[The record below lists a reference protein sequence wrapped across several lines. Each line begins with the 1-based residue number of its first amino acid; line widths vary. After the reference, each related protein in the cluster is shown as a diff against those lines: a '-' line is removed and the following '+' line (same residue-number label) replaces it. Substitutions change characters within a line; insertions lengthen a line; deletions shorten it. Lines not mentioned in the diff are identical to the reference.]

1 MKRFMAGRQ
10 YSLQR
15 IIIGCSMV
23 MIALTWPFAS
33 YAGEQRI
40 IAFGDSITSGRPYS
54 DLIGGGRQGYGGYE
68 PVLEQLLSKSSRE
81 SFVYNWGW
89 GGETTDRGV
98 NRIDTVLAS
107 QNSDYVLIMEG
118 TNDQWFGVSAQ
129 TTAFNLGIMIDK
141 CLESGGVPLLGN
153 LTPADR
159 DENNQIPK
167 YYNPAIAAVAQQKD
181 ITLVDHYS
189 AVVDNWH
196 DLSDPA
202 NGGVHPNYDGYEVLA
217 QTWHDALVKLIPP
230 PPLIMGSIKLLLL
243 SEDKLIPPPPLIMG
257 SIKLLLLSE

>member
-1 MKRFMAGRQ
+1 MAGKQ

-33 YAGEQRI
+33 YADEFKRI
-40 IAFGDSITSGRPYS
+40 IAFGDSITAGRPYS
-54 DLIGGGRQGYGGYE
+54 DLIGAGRQGYGGYG
-68 PVLEQLLSKSSRE
+68 PVLEQLLSDSSIKSY
-81 SFVYNWGW
+81 VYNWGW

-141 CLESGGVPLLGN
+141 CLESGRIPLLGN

-159 DENNQIPK
+159 DENNQIPE
-167 YYNPAIAAVAQQKD
+167 YYNPAIADVAQQKD

-189 AVVDNWH
+189 AVVDNW
-196 DLSDPA
+196 DELRVPA

-230 PPLIMGSIKLLLL
+230 PLIMGSIKLLLL
-243 SEDKLIPPPPLIMG
+243 SEVKLVPPPPFIMG
-257 SIKLLLLSE
+257 SIKLLLLNE